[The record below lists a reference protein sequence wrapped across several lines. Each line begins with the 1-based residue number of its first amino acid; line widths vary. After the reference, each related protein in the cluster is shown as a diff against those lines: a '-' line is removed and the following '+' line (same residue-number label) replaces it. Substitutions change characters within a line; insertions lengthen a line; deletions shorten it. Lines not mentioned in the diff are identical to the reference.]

1 MSRDA
6 QPDYPEFRLI
16 KRKDMTIHR
25 MPVDEEEV
33 KNSLNTKTNN
43 KGMSESTTKRD
54 KSPLISISQQK

>member
-6 QPDYPEFRLI
+6 HPDYPEFRLI

-25 MPVDEEEV
+25 NPVKEEEL

-43 KGMSESTTKRD
+43 
-54 KSPLISISQQK
+54 

>member
-6 QPDYPEFRLI
+6 HPDYPEFRLI

-25 MPVDEEEV
+25 NPVKEEEL

-43 KGMSESTTKRD
+43 KVISESTTKRE
-54 KSPLISISQQK
+54 KSPLILISQPK